1 MKCTECSNEISA
13 NSKFCKYCGAPVRQL
28 TEKTENS
35 KGVLK
40 NSPVKEI
47 IKHKKSQNRILGI
60 IWNTVVSLLAGM
72 LLILSG
78 LNFTHTF

>member
-1 MKCTECSNEISA
+1 MKCAECSNEISA

-28 TEKTENS
+28 TEKTENN
-35 KGVLK
+35 KDVLK
-40 NSPVKEI
+40 NPPVKEI
-47 IKHKKSQNRILGI
+47 ITRKRSQNKILGI